1 MKSVQCLLTIGLAAL
16 AVAGITEAQTPFRF
30 DQEVVVTPTRL
41 DEPLSHV
48 PASVT
53 VITAE
58 NIAASPAADIPGVL
72 RAHAGIN
79 VIDITGNRRSYR
91 IDLRGFG
98 ETASLNTLVLVDGR
112 RANQPDLS
120 GVDWSQIPLDRVERI
135 EVTRGARGNVLYGD
149 NASGGVINIITKDG
163 RRPRTQIDL
172 RGGSFGTVNPSVTTS
187 GSRDQLSYS
196 VSARFYDSD
205 GHRTNSQSQARD
217 VGATLGLQVNPAF
230 ALGVRTGYHS
240 DDTGL
245 PGALLESAL
254 MSGTSRTDSTSPD
267 DFADVDDYYV
277 ALAPK
282 AVLGDR
288 TELHLDFS
296 VRNRDTRFFASFA
309 GGTFTGETSIRTIA
323 FSPKIVVRT
332 STANP
337 ANTLVA
343 GLDLSDAKEDITNAS
358 EFLGELSDSMFTLEK
373 RNYGVYVHEEYRP
386 RQNVAVSAGYRRDH
400 VTYQFTPSTP
410 DRREFDVNLATAGVT
425 VEVLPDAQLFFS
437 YARGFRYPV
446 LDELFDFFA
455 NTISSDLLPQSSDD
469 VQVGARLQLGD
480 AAHATVTVFHLDT
493 ENEIFYNPT
502 GGSFGFGANENL
514 DGRSRRTGFETVVA
528 GRTAQATLEGSYSF
542 TDTLVSDG
550 QYAGMQIP
558 NAPRHRASAG
568 TVVGVGAGVTVG
580 LEGIFIGER
589 FFESDYENTFGMVES
604 YFLLNT
610 RVKLT
615 RERVTV
621 FLDVNNLLDQEYA
634 EYGVRG
640 GFPVQRAFLPSP
652 GINVSAGVSFTF

>member
-1 MKSVQCLLTIGLAAL
+1 MTSVQRLLGTLIIGVAAL
-16 AVAGITEAQTPFRF
+16 AIPGITDAQTPVRF
-30 DQEVVVTPTRL
+30 DEEVVVTPTRL
-41 DEPLSHV
+41 EEPLALV

-53 VITAE
+53 IITAE
-58 NIAASPAADIPGVL
+58 HIAASPAADIPGVL
-72 RAHAGIN
+72 RAQAGIN

-120 GVDWSQIPLDRVERI
+120 GTDWSQIPLDRVERI
-135 EVTRGARGNVLYGD
+135 EITRGARGNVLYGD
-149 NASGGVINIITKDG
+149 NASGGVINIITKG
-163 RRPRTQIDL
+163 GQRPQTQVEL

-187 GSRDQLSYS
+187 GSRDRLSYS
-196 VSARFYDSD
+196 VSARYYDSD

-217 VGATLGLQVNPAF
+217 IGATLGIEVNPTF
-230 ALGVRTGYHS
+230 DLGISTGFHS

-245 PGALLESAL
+245 PGALLESEL
-254 MSGTSRTDSTSPD
+254 MSGTSRTDSTTPD

-277 ALAPK
+277 AVAPK
-282 AVLGDR
+282 AALGGH
-288 TELHLDFS
+288 TELHLDVS
-296 VRNRDTRFFASFA
+296 ARHRDTRFFASFA
-309 GGTFTGETSIRTIA
+309 GGTFTGDTSIRTIA
-323 FSPKIVVRT
+323 FSPRIVVRT

-337 ANTLVA
+337 SSTLVA
-343 GLDLSDAKEDITNAS
+343 GLDVSDAKEDISNAS
-358 EFLGELSDSMFTLEK
+358 EFFGQASNSMFTLEK

-386 RQNVAVSAGYRRDH
+386 RPNVAVSAGYRRDH
-400 VTYQFTPSTP
+400 VTYQFAPSTP
-410 DRREFDVNLATAGVT
+410 DRQEFDVNLATAGVT
-425 VEVLPDAQLFFS
+425 VEVRPDAQLFFS

-446 LDELFDFFA
+446 LDELFNFFA
-455 NTISSDLLPQSSDD
+455 NTISPDLQPQSSDD

-480 AAHATVTVFHLDT
+480 AAHATVTLFHLDT
-493 ENEIFYNPT
+493 ENEIFFNP
-502 GGSFGFGANENL
+502 GSFSNENL
-514 DGRSRRTGFETVVA
+514 DGRSRRIGFEAVVA
-528 GRTAQATLEGSYSF
+528 GGAGQTTLEGSYSF
-542 TDTLVSDG
+542 TDTLVRDG

-558 NAPRHRASAG
+558 NIPRHRASAR
-568 TVVGVGAGVTVG
+568 TVVGVGAGVRVG

-610 RVKLT
+610 RVKRT
-615 RERVTV
+615 QGRVTV
-621 FLDVNNLLDQEYA
+621 FMDVNNLLDQEYA

-652 GINVSAGVSFTF
+652 GINASAGMSFTF

>member
-1 MKSVQCLLTIGLAAL
+1 MTSVQRLLIIGVAAL
-16 AVAGITEAQTPFRF
+16 AIPGITEAQTPFRF

-41 DEPLSHV
+41 DEPVALV

-53 VITAE
+53 IITAE
-58 NIAASPAADIPGVL
+58 NIAASPVADIPGVL

-112 RANQPDLS
+112 RANQPDFS
-120 GVDWSQIPLDRVERI
+120 GIDWSQIPLDRVERI
-135 EVTRGARGNVLYGD
+135 EITRGARGNVLYGD
-149 NASGGVINIITKDG
+149 NATGGVINIITKDG
-163 RRPRTQIDL
+163 RRPQTQVDL
-172 RGGSFGTVNPSVTTS
+172 RGGSFGTFNPSVTTS
-187 GSRDQLSYS
+187 GSRDRLSYS
-196 VSARFYDSD
+196 ASVRYYDSD

-217 VGATLGLQVNPAF
+217 VGATLGIEMNPAF
-230 ALGVRTGYHS
+230 DLGISTGYHS

-245 PGALLESAL
+245 PGALLESEL
-254 MSGTSRTDSTSPD
+254 MSGTLRAESTSPD

-282 AVLGDR
+282 AILGEPV
-288 TELHLDFS
+288 ELHLDFS
-296 VRNRDTRFFASFA
+296 ARNRDTRFFASFA
-309 GGTFTGETSIRTIA
+309 GGMFTGDTSIRTIA

-337 ANTLVA
+337 TSTLVA
-343 GLDLSDAKEDITNAS
+343 GLDVSDAKEDISNAS
-358 EFLGELSDSMFTLEK
+358 EFFGQLTDSMFTLEK

-386 RQNVAVSAGYRRDH
+386 RPNVAVSAGYRRDH
-400 VTYQFTPSTP
+400 VTYQFAPSTP
-410 DRREFDVNLATAGVT
+410 GRKEFDVNLTTAGVT
-425 VEVLPDAQLFFS
+425 VEVRPDAQLFFS

-446 LDELFDFFA
+446 LDELFNFFA
-455 NTISSDLLPQSSDD
+455 NTISPDLLPQSSDD

-480 AAHATVTVFHLDT
+480 AARATVTLFHLDT
-493 ENEIFYNPT
+493 EREIFLNPA
-502 GGSFGFGANENL
+502 SFGNENL
-514 DGRSRRTGFETVVA
+514 DGQSRRIGFETVVSGRA
-528 GRTAQATLEGSYSF
+528 GQATLEGSYSF
-542 TDTLVSDG
+542 TDTLVRNG

-558 NAPRHRASAG
+558 NVPRHRASVQ

-580 LEGIFIGER
+580 IEGIFVGER

-615 RERVTV
+615 EERFTV
-621 FLDVNNLLDQEYA
+621 FLDVSNLLDQEYA
-634 EYGVRG
+634 EYGVLFL
-640 GFPVQRAFLPSP
+640 GFPFQRAFLPSP
-652 GINVSAGVSFTF
+652 GINASVGVSFTF